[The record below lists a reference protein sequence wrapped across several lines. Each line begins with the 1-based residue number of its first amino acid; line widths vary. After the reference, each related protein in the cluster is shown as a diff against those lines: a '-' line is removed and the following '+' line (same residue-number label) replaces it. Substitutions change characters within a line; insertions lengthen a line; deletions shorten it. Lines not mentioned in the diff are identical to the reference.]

1 MNTISPEAAGLTA
14 DHLASTTS
22 RSRWPLLGTVAGL
35 TGFVAT
41 LITDLHPDIGTKAST
56 PDVVDQLSRTTAH
69 ISLVAGYVTVALLVV
84 LAATWRRL
92 VEPRVASSTAARV
105 VSNGLLISAAALT
118 LGYGWKGAMAVYLPG
133 GLNGKTGGFD
143 REGLYVMYVLND
155 FGSFIGWLGVTIA
168 AGAIAW
174 MSLRERTISRWIGV
188 VSLVPVLAVTAFAV
202 GTGLPGFPGVVSPLF
217 MVIAFTGLAF
227 GKSTITR

>member
-1 MNTISPEAAGLTA
+1 M
-14 DHLASTTS
+14 
-22 RSRWPLLGTVAGL
+22 
-35 TGFVAT
+35 
-41 LITDLHPDIGTKAST
+41 
-56 PDVVDQLSRTTAH
+56 AH
-69 ISLVAGYVTVALLVV
+69 ASLVAGYLTVTLLVV
-84 LAATWRRL
+84 LAATWRRH

-105 VSNGLLISAAALT
+105 VSHGLLISAAALT

-143 REGLYVMYVLND
+143 REALYVMYVLND

-174 MSLRERTISRWIGV
+174 MAFRERTVSRWIGV
-188 VSLVPVLAVTAFAV
+188 VSLVPVLAVTGFAV
-202 GTGLPGFPGVVSPLF
+202 ATGLPGFPGVVSPLF
-217 MVIAFTGLAF
+217 MVVAFTGLAF

>member
-1 MNTISPEAAGLTA
+1 MSTIHPEATGHTA
-14 DHLASTTS
+14 DRLASS
-22 RSRWPLLGTVAGL
+22 RSRWPLIGTAAGI

-41 LITDLHPDIGTKAST
+41 LVTDIHPADKATIDIVDDVSQGKAH
-56 PDVVDQLSRTTAH
+56 LS
-69 ISLVAGYVTVALLVV
+69 IIAGYVTVALLVV
-84 LAATWRRL
+84 LSATWRRH

-133 GLNGKTGGFD
+133 GLDAGAFD
-143 REGLYVMYVLND
+143 KDGLYVLYLLND

-174 MSLRERTISRWIGV
+174 MAFRERTVSRWIGV
-188 VSLVPVLAVTAFAV
+188 VSLAPVLAVTAFTV
-202 GTGLPGFPGVVSPLF
+202 GTGLPGFPGVVSPMF
-217 MVIAFTGLAF
+217 MVIAFTGLAL

>member
-1 MNTISPEAAGLTA
+1 M
-14 DHLASTTS
+14 
-22 RSRWPLLGTVAGL
+22 
-35 TGFVAT
+35 
-41 LITDLHPDIGTKAST
+41 
-56 PDVVDQLSRTTAH
+56 
-69 ISLVAGYVTVALLVV
+69 
-84 LAATWRRL
+84 
-92 VEPRVASSTAARV
+92 EPRVASSTAALV

-133 GLNGKTGGFD
+133 GMDDGLFD
-143 REGLYVMYVLND
+143 KEGLYILYMLND

-174 MSLRERTISRWIGV
+174 MAFRERTVSRWIGV
-188 VSLVPVLAVTAFAV
+188 VALVPVLAVTAFTV

-217 MVIAFTGLAF
+217 MVVAFAGLAF